1 MPKHDL
7 IEFNSPEF
15 VAQMKQQ
22 LAELKSKYTVNDMAN
37 AMGVSRSALSRFI
50 NEPNYTSPEI
60 EKKALTFITK
70 ETASDGS
77 GSQQPTAPIG
87 KSHKTSVD
95 EMEFIATNNAIQASA
110 VLAGCQQYGDL
121 GVIIGPAG
129 SGKTRSVLEFMKQHP
144 VIRIEG
150 DDMMSTRDLI
160 EEIGQE
166 LGIGEEVRYGSIRD
180 RVRKIVR
187 RLQQD
192 PTMIVIDEADRLV
205 NYSVKKLEMLRTIH
219 DQAKVGIVLVGLPK
233 LGTYLQRGPSM
244 RENLSQL
251 YSRVGFIVNL
261 GGLRREEVEQMLA
274 GYSIDEEAHSELTRI
289 ALDKERGGCRA
300 LVKALRRS
308 LDLAEGGMI
317 TREIVSEAKRM
328 LLLERSRH

>member
-1 MPKHDL
+1 MPEIFELNHKD
-7 IEFNSPEF
+7 I
-15 VAQMKQQ
+15 VTKMKQQ
-22 LAELKSKYTVNDMAN
+22 LAELKGKYTVQQMST

-50 NEPNYTSPEI
+50 NEPDYTSKDI
-60 EKKALTFITK
+60 EEKVASFINSEMSPDDAPAAPADRPKAAF
-70 ETASDGS
+70 
-77 GSQQPTAPIG
+77 
-87 KSHKTSVD
+87 KTT
-95 EMEFIATNNAIQASA
+95 IADMNFVPTNNVIQASA
-110 VLAGCQQYGDL
+110 VLAGCLEYGDL

-129 SGKTRSVLEFMKQHP
+129 SGKTRSVEEFMKQHP
-144 VIRIEG
+144 TRVVRIEG

-160 EEIGQE
+160 EEIGHE
-166 LGIGEEVRYGSIRD
+166 IGMGDDVKYGTVRD

-187 RLQQD
+187 RLKQD
-192 PTMIVIDEADRLV
+192 PVMIVVDEADRLV

-219 DQAKVGIVLVGLPK
+219 DQAKVGIVFVGLPK

-261 GGLRREEVEQMLA
+261 GGLRREEVEQMLD
-274 GYSIDEEAHSELTRI
+274 GYQIDEDAKKELTRI

-308 LDLAEGGMI
+308 LDLAEGGVI
-317 TREIVSEAKRM
+317 TLEIVQEAKRM
-328 LLLERSRH
+328 LLLERARH

>member
-1 MPKHDL
+1 MPKYSL
-7 IEFNSPEF
+7 REYNSPEF
-15 VAQMKQQ
+15 VAKMKQQ
-22 LAELKSKYTVNDMAN
+22 LADLKAKYTVNDMAN

-50 NEPNYTSPEI
+50 NEENYTSAEI
-60 EKKALTFITK
+60 ESKVLTFITK
-70 ETASDGS
+70 ETS
-77 GSQQPTAPIG
+77 GTGGMPEKPS
-87 KSHKTSVD
+87 KKYKNSVD
-95 EMEFIATNNAIQASA
+95 DMDFVATNNAIQASA
-110 VLAGCQQYGDL
+110 VLSGCLEYGDL

-129 SGKTRSVLEFMKQHP
+129 SGKTRSVEEFMKQHP
-144 VIRIEG
+144 TRVVRIEG

-160 EEIGQE
+160 EEIGHE
-166 LGIGEEVRYGSIRD
+166 IGMADDVKYGTVRD

-187 RLQQD
+187 RLLQD
-192 PTMIVIDEADRLV
+192 PVMIVVDEADRLV

-219 DQAKVGIVLVGLPK
+219 DQAKVGIVFVGLPK

-261 GGLRREEVEQMLA
+261 GGLRREEVDQMLD
-274 GYSIDEEAHSELTRI
+274 GYQIDEDAHKELTRI

-308 LDLAEGGMI
+308 LDLADGDMI
-317 TREIVSEAKRM
+317 TLEIVQEAKRM
-328 LLLERSRH
+328 LLLERARH